1 MGFRLRQKILQ
12 FTITFS
18 LMMGVAAAQN
28 PAEDVLPDAP
38 MPTGVETPAA
48 PAEMSETRPFRPPVP
63 IGMTTRQKYG
73 LAYRRIV
80 SPQTPLKALFVSG
93 WEIGTGT
100 GPDFATNGWVPFGK
114 RVGYNAGS
122 ISTTLFLDTAVGPAL
137 VHQDP
142 RFFPL
147 GNGTVKTRVLWAL
160 KSEFVG
166 FRDDGRRMPNYA
178 NLVGFALSSVIMN
191 QFAPGENPGAGD
203 VAKGYANKIG
213 ISAGLN
219 VAREFKVFDR
229 LKAIAHHSKSAED
242 Q

>member
-1 MGFRLRQKILQ
+1 MGLRLRESILRI
-12 FTITFS
+12 TITLS
-18 LMMGVAAAQN
+18 LATCAAAAQS
-28 PAEDVLPDAP
+28 PEEDVLPDAP
-38 MPTGVETPAA
+38 MPAGSEA
-48 PAEMSETRPFRPPVP
+48 PVAPSESSETRPVRPQVP
-63 IGMTTRQKYG
+63 IGMTAKEKYG

-80 SPQTPLKALFVSG
+80 SPQMPLKALFVSG

-114 RVGYNAGS
+114 RVGYNAAS
-122 ISTTLFLDTAVGPAL
+122 ISTTIFFDTGLVPAL

-147 GNGTVKTRVLWAL
+147 GSGTLKTRILWAV

-166 FRDDGRRMPNYA
+166 FRDDGSGMPNYA
-178 NLVGFALSSVIMN
+178 NLVGFALASLVMN
-191 QFAPGENPGAGD
+191 SFAPGENPGASD
-203 VAKGYANKIG
+203 MMKGYASKIG

-229 LKAIAHHSKSAED
+229 VKAIAHHSKAAEE
-242 Q
+242 

>member
-1 MGFRLRQKILQ
+1 MGPRLRQRILQ
-12 FTITFS
+12 FTITCS
-18 LMMGVAAAQN
+18 LVACVSVAQK

-38 MPTGVETPAA
+38 MPTANEAPVAHVEK
-48 PAEMSETRPFRPPVP
+48 SETRPVRPRVP

-80 SPQTPLKALFVSG
+80 SLQTPLKALFVSG

-100 GPDFATNGWVPFGK
+100 GPDFATNGWAPFGK

-122 ISTTLFLDTAVGPAL
+122 ISTTIFFNTAMVPAL

-147 GNGTVKTRVLWAL
+147 GSGRVKTRVLWAV

-166 FRDDGRRMPNYA
+166 FRDDGSRMPNYA
-178 NLVGFALSSVIMN
+178 NLVGFALSSLIMN
-191 QFAPGENPGAGD
+191 SFSPGENPGPGD
-203 VAKGYANKIG
+203 MAKSYASKIG

-219 VAREFKVFDR
+219 VVREFKMFDR
-229 LKAIAHHSKSAED
+229 VKAIAHHSKSVEE
-242 Q
+242 